1 MNDVAMLQKAVEKLH
16 NCKASH
22 SGTVQVTERFRGK
35 LVWQGAVEVFKL
47 ANGTPAKR
55 CYAWNH
61 AEGPKDEM
69 TRVIIVLELPPVTS
83 AQTAVR
89 AAIVAQYKQA
99 KAN

>member
-1 MNDVAMLQKAVEKLH
+1 MLQKTVEKLH

-22 SGTVQVTERFRGK
+22 CNTVRVTERYHGK

-47 ANGTPAKR
+47 SEGAPAKR

-61 AEGPKDEM
+61 LEGNKDEM
-69 TRVIIVLELPPVTS
+69 TRVVTVLELPPVTS
-83 AQTAVR
+83 AKTAVR